1 MSIEVISGFIGLIL
15 TLLVFS
21 YLIGDNPLFRFA
33 IYLFIGVSSG
43 YAAFAAWQYVLW
55 PKLFS
60 PFLLQFGNITITQ
73 LILLAVPLVLSLS
86 LLAKL
91 SPRTSSMGNFAMAVL
106 VGVGAA
112 TAVGGALMGTL
123 VPQAAAAMNEFDIGS
138 VTGAAILTRLV
149 QATIM
154 FFGTIPQELT
164 VYGPAPVAD
173 ELIESAVCY
182 FLDNPK
188 SKINKVYFLAYT
200 EQDLQICL
208 SKLDRDSRLKA
219 LKPTSRTSSVK
230 PSAKPKRVVVTLK
243 RKRG

>member
-154 FFGTIPQELT
+154 FFGTILT
-164 VYGPAPVAD
+164 LAAFHFTTGRAPD
-173 ELIESAVCY
+173 GSPKKNG
-182 FLDNPK
+182 FLDGLGQAGRVFI
-188 SKINKVYFLAYT
+188 SITLGVLFAGVYMASLTAMI
-200 EQDLQICL
+200 ERL
-208 SKLDRDSRLKA
+208 S
-219 LKPTSRTSSVK
+219 
-230 PSAKPKRVVVTLK
+230 TLIHFT
-243 RKRG
+243 RQLIGL